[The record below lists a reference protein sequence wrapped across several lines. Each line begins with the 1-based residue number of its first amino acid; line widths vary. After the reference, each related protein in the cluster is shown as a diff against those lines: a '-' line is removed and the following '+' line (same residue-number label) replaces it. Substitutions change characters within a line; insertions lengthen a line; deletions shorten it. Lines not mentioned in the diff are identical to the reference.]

1 MRNNEPKVGKLRAK
15 LPELY
20 ERKITYNENEGGIY
34 SNGIDNLYPF
44 ENELVILN
52 SPTALRAVDL
62 LKRYISGDSVSD
74 DIIVNTKKNYHKS
87 DIVDMI
93 ADDVAIQ
100 NGCFIWRG
108 FRFDT
113 ESGNFVPS
121 VLDVLDYSNCR
132 ISKEDANEYKGRIY
146 VKDYLAESKKTF
158 FTRSNENAG
167 EWYYPFTNNQDIIQE
182 QMRHDARLANNL
194 ERDEPVTIEQMIE
207 SHRGQVFY
215 LNLTPRFKYALSK
228 FDSVYNDMDSEY
240 RLSMYINRE
249 IRTGFVGK
257 TMLITKGLDEKDN
270 KTLTDL
276 FGNLLGADNAGNLL
290 HLYADQ
296 NTELSEALRVEQL
309 KPNVDNDMVNDAVS
323 RIRRNILGCAN
334 NLPESL
340 AFANEGA
347 LFSGS
352 GESYKQLKEFFN
364 ENTRRERLQIE
375 KTLTLL
381 GFPTEIKELI

>member
-1 MRNNEPKVGKLRAK
+1 MRNNESKVGKLRAK

-20 ERKITYNENEGGIY
+20 ERKITYDENAGGIY

-87 DIVDMI
+87 DVVDMI
-93 ADDVAIQ
+93 ADDLAIQ

-113 ESGNFVPS
+113 DSGNFVPS
-121 VLDVLDYSNCR
+121 NLDVLDYSNCR

-194 ERDEPVTIEQMIE
+194 ERDAPVTIEQMIE

-352 GESYKQLKEFFN
+352 GETYKQLKEFFN
-364 ENTRRERLQIE
+364 ENTKRERSQIE

-381 GFPTEIKELI
+381 GFPTEIKELV